1 MEVYNKLTD
10 LTKKYPRLTVAL
22 GMFDGVHIGHQS
34 IISRAVELAKK
45 IDGKSVV
52 FTFSNHPLSVLAPQA
67 MPPQI
72 GNNILREKRLEELGV
87 DILIA
92 MPFTKEFASRR
103 P

>member
-1 MEVYNKLTD
+1 MEVYNKLID

-34 IISRAVELAKK
+34 IISHAVELAKK

-52 FTFSNHPLSVLAPQA
+52 FTFSNHPLSVLAPKS

-87 DILIA
+87 K
-92 MPFTKEFASRR
+92 MYR
-103 P
+103 